1 MMKPTFLTALLFFL
15 FPVTFFGQ
23 GIKLT
28 NTAKA
33 QVIDSLVQKL
43 NEHYIFLEVAQKAE
57 KNIRMLE
64 KKGSYT
70 HIDEP
75 KELAKTLTDQ
85 LRDVVHDKHLNV
97 WYNPQKPMEKA
108 KQQEQEAAFM
118 RQMKKVNLGF
128 PKIDI
133 LEGNIGY
140 LKIDGFGPASKV
152 AETCSG
158 AMMFLASTDALI
170 IDLRSNQGGEP
181 DLVQY
186 LASYFFDGKPILL
199 NSLYYRKK
207 NKTDEYWT
215 IPVKGAKYLDKPVF
229 ILTSNTTFSAAEELA
244 YDLKTQ
250 NKALLVGETTGG
262 GANAGEVIGL
272 GNGFFAFIPTG
283 KAINPVT
290 HTNWEGTGIKPDVAT
305 TAPKALAIAH
315 QMALKA
321 VMEKVPEQEK
331 QFYAKALANI
341 KE

>member
-1 MMKPTFLTALLFFL
+1 MMKPSILTIVVVLLSTG
-15 FPVTFFGQ
+15 TFFGQ
-23 GIKLT
+23 GVKLT
-28 NTAKA
+28 KTTKE
-33 QVIDSLVQKL
+33 QVINSLIQKL
-43 NEHYIFLEVAQKAE
+43 NENYIFLDVAQKAE

-70 HIDEP
+70 PIDGP
-75 KELAKTLTDQ
+75 RELAKLLTEQ
-85 LRDVVHDKHLNV
+85 LRDVVHDKHLNL
-97 WYNPQKPMEKA
+97 WYNPEKPRDNA
-108 KQQEQEAAFM
+108 SRQEQEASFM
-118 RQMKKVNLGF
+118 RQMKRANLGF

-140 LKIDGFGPASKV
+140 LKIEGFGPASKV

-158 AMMFLASTDALI
+158 AMMFLANTDALI
-170 IDLRSNQGGEP
+170 IDLRNNQGGEP

-186 LASYFFDGKPILL
+186 LASYFFDDKPVLL

-215 IPVKGAKYLDKPVF
+215 IPVKGSKYIGKPVF

-250 NKALLVGETTGG
+250 NKATLVGETTGG
-262 GANAGEVIGL
+262 GANDGEVIEL

-290 HTNWEGTGIKPDVAT
+290 HTNWEGTGVKPDVAI
-305 TAPKALAIAH
+305 AANKALATAH

-321 VMEKVPEQEK
+321 VMEKMPEQEK
-331 QFYAKALANI
+331 QFYTKALANI